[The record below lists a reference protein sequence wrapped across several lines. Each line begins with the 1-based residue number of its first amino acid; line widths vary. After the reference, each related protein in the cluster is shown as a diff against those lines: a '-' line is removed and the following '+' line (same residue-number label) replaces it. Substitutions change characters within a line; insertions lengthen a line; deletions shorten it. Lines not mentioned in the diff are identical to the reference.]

1 MLRRS
6 LRTFATW
13 AFVERLYLVVLLFA
27 LTQGPVYRAWYAS
40 GISTA
45 SVPNPAMPLV
55 HYATF
60 LGVQVPALMLLGRRL
75 ERRHFSSWGAR
86 LLGAFLGW
94 MTLST
99 LWSVLSRQ
107 SVIEVISL
115 TVTAL
120 CGFYLVVSFDIA
132 ARLQAIFFAMQL
144 GVLSSLFAVA
154 RDWNLS
160 VSDGDD
166 HWIGIY
172 LNRNSLAPVAA
183 IGVLA
188 GVVLVPK
195 WRPRDTTLKA
205 IGRTVIIAFVVLD
218 VFVLWRSESTTSPA
232 ALALAAAGVAYWQA
246 MRLIAGRAGD
256 TNPLVRF
263 SHVVYIVGITLGMWI
278 VFAVQGRLLSL
289 VGETTTFNG
298 RLVHWRFSWN
308 GFLEQPWFGYGWQ
321 AAWRDP
327 EFLKGPGWWVL
338 PNIQRIVADTGSVSF
353 VVDPNKSWSHSGYF
367 DVLLGGGVVGAAIL
381 VALLVVVVV
390 YQRDAI
396 VQRTNTVWNMAIVW
410 FVVAAASQESFIIGN
425 HFLWLLLASVLWAP
439 LSAEQQ
445 DSGSRTR

>member
-1 MLRRS
+1 M
-6 LRTFATW
+6 FATW
-13 AFVERLYLVVLLFA
+13 TFAERLYAVVLLLA

-60 LGVQVPALMLLGRRL
+60 LGVQIPALMLLSRRL
-75 ERRHFSSWGAR
+75 EKRHLSSWGAR
-86 LLGAFLGW
+86 LLVAFLGW

-107 SVIEVISL
+107 SAIEVISL

-120 CGFYLVVSFDIA
+120 CGLYLVVSFNIA
-132 ARLQAIFFAMQL
+132 ARLQVIFIAMQI
-144 GVLSSLFAVA
+144 GVLASLFAIA

-160 VSDGDD
+160 VAEGGD

-195 WRPRDTTLKA
+195 WRSNDPALRS
-205 IGRTVIIAFVVLD
+205 IGRAVIAAFVLLD

-232 ALALAAAGVAYWQA
+232 ALALAALGVAYWQV
-246 MRLIAGRAGD
+246 MRLLATRFND

-263 SHVVYIVGITLGMWI
+263 AHIVYIAGITVGMWLI
-278 VFAVQGRLLSL
+278 FIVQGRLLSL

-367 DVLLGGGVVGAAIL
+367 DILLGGGVIGAAIL
-381 VALLVVVVV
+381 LALLVVVIM

-396 VQRTNTVWNMAIVW
+396 VRRTTTVWNMAIVW

-439 LSAEQQ
+439 YSADEQHARAHT
-445 DSGSRTR
+445 G